1 MSFTRKIK
9 VAFVH
14 DDFIQF
20 GGAEKLFL
28 DIVKEFSNDSRYE
41 VTVFSSLIS
50 KKWKK
55 IFENEGILYN
65 ESFLKNF
72 PFCYH
77 LSKIFFLFE
86 LYYIAF
92 QSFDF
97 DNFDI
102 VISSST
108 RYAHS
113 IITKPSTYH
122 ISYVNSLPKMFWEPE
137 KYFAGKK
144 FGFFLSNFFPYFQK
158 LDFYTQKHA
167 DLVITNSKNISKKY
181 KNNIKRNP
189 IVLYPYINSNEG
201 SSFEK
206 GDFYLLISR
215 MVSWKRIDYVLDTF
229 SDLKGE
235 RIKIIGEGPELQTYR
250 KEYSSKNIE
259 FLGWV
264 SEKDKFEYLKKSK
277 GLIFPQDEDFGL
289 VILEAIISKTPVV
302 YYNKGGA
309 GEILSSSVGV
319 AFEFQNKDA
328 LIQAIKLNNSKIY
341 RKEDFYL
348 MSKRFSKDRF
358 YKFLHTLIQI
368 KLLKRSLD
376 GKI

>member
-1 MSFTRKIK
+1 MNFTKKIK

-28 DIVKEFSNDSRYE
+28 DIIKEFSNDNKFEIFVY
-41 VTVFSSLIS
+41 SSLIS
-50 KKWKK
+50 EKWKK
-55 IFENEGILYN
+55 IFENEGILFK

-72 PFCYH
+72 PFCYYF
-77 LSKIFFLFE
+77 SKIFFLFE
-86 LYYIAF
+86 LYYLAF

-97 DNFDI
+97 DNFD
-102 VISSST
+102 VVFSSST

-113 IITKPSTYH
+113 IITKPSTFH
-122 ISYVNSLPKMFWEPE
+122 ISYINSLPKMFWEPE

-181 KNNIKRNP
+181 KNNVKRNSV
-189 IVLYPYINSNEG
+189 VLYPFINSNE
-201 SSFEK
+201 SVYISQ

-215 MVSWKRIDYVLDTF
+215 MVSWKRIDYVLDAF
-229 SDLKGE
+229 SEINTEK
-235 RIKIIGEGPELQTYR
+235 IKIIGDGPELQNY
-250 KEYSSKNIE
+250 KNKYKSSNIE

-264 SEKDKFEYLKKSK
+264 SEKDKYEYLKQSK
-277 GLIFPQDEDFGL
+277 GVIFPQDEDFGI
-289 VILEAIISKTPVV
+289 VILEALISMTPVV

-309 GEILSSSVGV
+309 KEILNNSVGV
-319 AFEFQNKDA
+319 SFEFQNKDS
-328 LIQAIKLNNSKIY
+328 LLEAINQNSSKIY
-341 RKEDFYL
+341 KKDNFSDL
-348 MSKRFSKDRF
+348 NKGFSKSRF
-358 YKFLHTLIQI
+358 YNFLTSLIQI
-368 KLLKRSLD
+368 KLSRRGLN

>member
-1 MSFTRKIK
+1 MNFTKKIK

-28 DIVKEFSNDSRYE
+28 DIIKEFSDDTRFEIFVY
-41 VTVFSSLIS
+41 SSLIS
-50 KKWKK
+50 EKWKK
-55 IFENEGILYN
+55 IFENEGILFK

-72 PFCYH
+72 PFCYYF
-77 LSKIFFLFE
+77 SKIFFLFE
-86 LYYIAF
+86 LYYLAF

-97 DNFDI
+97 DNFD
-102 VISSST
+102 VVFSSST

-113 IITKPSTYH
+113 IITKPSTFH
-122 ISYVNSLPKMFWEPE
+122 ISYINSLPKMFWESE

-181 KNNIKRNP
+181 KNNVKRNSV
-189 IVLYPYINSNEG
+189 VLYPFINSNE
-201 SSFEK
+201 SVYISQ

-215 MVSWKRIDYVLDTF
+215 MVSWKRIDYVLDAF
-229 SDLKGE
+229 SEINTEK
-235 RIKIIGEGPELQTYR
+235 IKIIGDGPELQNY
-250 KEYSSKNIE
+250 KNKYKSSNIE

-264 SEKDKFEYLKKSK
+264 SEKDKYEYLKQSK
-277 GLIFPQDEDFGL
+277 GVIFPQDEDFGI
-289 VILEAIISKTPVV
+289 VILEALISMTPVV

-309 GEILSSSVGV
+309 KEILNNSVGV
-319 AFEFQNKDA
+319 SFEFQNKDS
-328 LIQAIKLNNSKIY
+328 LLEAINQNSSKIY
-341 RKEDFYL
+341 KKDNFSDL
-348 MSKRFSKDRF
+348 NKGFSKARF
-358 YKFLHTLIQI
+358 YNFLTSLIQI
-368 KLLKRSLD
+368 KLSRRGLN